1 MIASIDFCYTNSMN
15 PAYLFD
21 EIKLSINLV
30 GGILSGDDT
39 VIDKPH
45 SDTKITE
52 LIGYYYSG
60 RHPKCC

>member
-1 MIASIDFCYTNSMN
+1 MN

-39 VIDKPH
+39 VIDKPL
-45 SDTKITE
+45 SNPKTTE
-52 LIGYYYSG
+52 LIDYYYSG
-60 RHPKCC
+60 RHPKCS